1 MPAKRQHPILP
12 LKREN
17 CPQSGP
23 DAHSSVSSPSPS
35 YLVVSKDLSG
45 ESLHVEVPAHEGD
58 LTCGAEGTKIYFGF
72 LLVGSVRSH
81 GSLRSHGFHGSLF
94 SQETHE
100 THET

>member
-1 MPAKRQHPILP
+1 MPN
-12 LKREN
+12 ED
-17 CPQSGP
+17 S
-23 DAHSSVSSPSPS
+23 
-35 YLVVSKDLSG
+35 
-45 ESLHVEVPAHEGD
+45 ED
-58 LTCGAEGTKIYFGF
+58 LTWHACERHGRFVRGMVCVGF